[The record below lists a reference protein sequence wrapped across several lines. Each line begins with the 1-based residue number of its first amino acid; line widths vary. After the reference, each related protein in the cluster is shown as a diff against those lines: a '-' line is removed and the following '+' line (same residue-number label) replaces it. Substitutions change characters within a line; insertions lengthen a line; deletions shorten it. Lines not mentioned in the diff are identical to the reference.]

1 MKKILL
7 CLLFLTPS
15 LFALS
20 QGEALFDKVDACVVS
35 IQHENA
41 GGSGFIISEDG
52 YILTNGHVISLMD
65 RENPK
70 DVAKRITVVLHDE
83 SKYQAQVIGFSLD
96 PDIAL
101 IKIKPKTKLSTA
113 VLADSQTA
121 RTGQE
126 CYAFGAPL
134 GLKRTLTK
142 GIISNTAQ
150 TSIGTFT
157 KVIQTDAAINPG
169 NSGGPLFNIDGE
181 VIGVNTYGKQGSGLG
196 FSIPINF
203 AKTLVEHFKEYGYFR
218 RAETPLIFTKA
229 MTEELARVLNSPRGL
244 FIDFVAPNSPAEK
257 AGFKAADIIVGMNG
271 EKVDGSSEEAF
282 FDFNWEFVT
291 QKVGSDT
298 SLTIQRRQKDGSYKE
313 IIISCK
319 LVEDDPMPASGY
331 QIGELLEINY
341 PEVGMAVQRVTQYVQ
356 YIYNFPHMNGV
367 RIAGLTKNKTAA
379 KAGLYRNDFITEL
392 NGQKV
397 RDDQHF
403 KALMDKILIAQT
415 KFLIFKVKRGNDEHK
430 IPLRVHYP
438 LKNRKILLVHNKDEY
453 HEELI
458 RRIQLSGAEITSIS
472 MIDKKATETEWD
484 GIIISSQQTEQI
496 PGITLLL
503 AKAAENKTL
512 LGLVGNAPV
521 QLIHAPEFYKSKKFT
536 MDKEKSA
543 IALKADLFYTG
554 KDNEI
559 DGKLISTNAFDN
571 QSIRQFIA
579 TFRAMASQAK

>member
-7 CLLFLTPS
+7 CLLLLS
-15 LFALS
+15 HGLLALS

-96 PDIAL
+96 PDVAL
-101 IKIKPKTKLSTA
+101 IKIKPKDKLSIA
-113 VLADSQTA
+113 SLADSKTT

-181 VIGVNTYGKQGSGLG
+181 VIGINTYAKSGSGLG

-203 AKTLVEHFKEYGYFR
+203 AKTLVQHFKEYGYFK

-229 MTEELARVLNSPRGL
+229 MTEELARVLKSPRGL

-257 AGFKAADIIVGMNG
+257 AGFKAGDIIVAMNG
-271 EKVDGSSEEAF
+271 EEVDGSSEEAF
-282 FDFNWEFVT
+282 FDFNWDFVT
-291 QKVGSDT
+291 QRVGDDT
-298 SLTIQRRQKDGSYKE
+298 SLSVQRRQNDGSYKK
-313 IIISCK
+313 ITITCQ

-392 NGQKV
+392 NGTKIKN
-397 RDDQHF
+397 DQNF
-403 KALMDKILIAQT
+403 KDLMDAKLIKQT
-415 KFLIFKVKRGNDEHK
+415 KFLIFKVKRGNDTLS

-438 LKNRKILLVHNKDEY
+438 LKKRKILLVHNNDEY
-453 HEELI
+453 HKELI
-458 RRIQLSGAEITSIS
+458 RRIQLSGAETTSVS
-472 MIDKKATETEWD
+472 MINQAITEKEWD
-484 GIIISSQQTEQI
+484 GIIISSQQTAPI
-496 PGITLLL
+496 PGIEVLLT
-503 AKAAENKTL
+503 KAAENKTL

-521 QLIHAPEFYKSKKFT
+521 QLTQAPDFYKTKKFT
-536 MDKEKSA
+536 MDKEKSD

>member
-1 MKKILL
+1 MKKLLL

-101 IKIKPKTKLSTA
+101 IKINPKTKLSTA
-113 VLADSQTA
+113 ILADSNSA

-169 NSGGPLFNIDGE
+169 NSGGPLFNINGE
-181 VIGVNTYGKQGSGLG
+181 VIGVNTYAKSGSGLG

-244 FIDFVAPNSPAEK
+244 FIDFV
-257 AGFKAADIIVGMNG
+257 
-271 EKVDGSSEEAF
+271 
-282 FDFNWEFVT
+282 
-291 QKVGSDT
+291 
-298 SLTIQRRQKDGSYKE
+298 E
-313 IIISCK
+313 IGRASCR
-319 LVEDDPMPASGY
+319 E
-331 QIGELLEINY
+331 
-341 PEVGMAVQRVTQYVQ
+341 RV
-356 YIYNFPHMNGV
+356 
-367 RIAGLTKNKTAA
+367 
-379 KAGLYRNDFITEL
+379 
-392 NGQKV
+392 
-397 RDDQHF
+397 
-403 KALMDKILIAQT
+403 
-415 KFLIFKVKRGNDEHK
+415 
-430 IPLRVHYP
+430 
-438 LKNRKILLVHNKDEY
+438 
-453 HEELI
+453 
-458 RRIQLSGAEITSIS
+458 
-472 MIDKKATETEWD
+472 
-484 GIIISSQQTEQI
+484 
-496 PGITLLL
+496 
-503 AKAAENKTL
+503 
-512 LGLVGNAPV
+512 
-521 QLIHAPEFYKSKKFT
+521 
-536 MDKEKSA
+536 
-543 IALKADLFYTG
+543 
-554 KDNEI
+554 
-559 DGKLISTNAFDN
+559 
-571 QSIRQFIA
+571 
-579 TFRAMASQAK
+579 